1 MVSSLGLNS
10 FFLFIE
16 ESIWTLVVKVRF
28 GSVESEEPGLTHE
41 KSVKLKVKVAMQQV
55 GNRGKKKIRHKF
67 HY

>member
-1 MVSSLGLNS
+1 M
-10 FFLFIE
+10 
-16 ESIWTLVVKVRF
+16 VKVRF